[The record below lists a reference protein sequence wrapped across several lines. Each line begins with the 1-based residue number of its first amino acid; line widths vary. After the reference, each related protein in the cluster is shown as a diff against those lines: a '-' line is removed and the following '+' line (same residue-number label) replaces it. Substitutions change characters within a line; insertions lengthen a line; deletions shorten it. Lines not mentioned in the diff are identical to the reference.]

1 MRTVPRK
8 FPLGLIFLPLLA
20 LVAAVGT
27 LSRPRTEVTGVR
39 LYTLDCGRAEL
50 KDMSMFSDTG
60 EYDGKPGAIAVT
72 CFVIQHPKG
81 TLVWDTGMGDSL
93 AEKKEGVDNG
103 GIHMTVSVTLV
114 DQLKALGLAPSDVT
128 YVAFSHFHFDHTG
141 NANLFTNSTWIL
153 NQSELNWALS
163 SPTPNGVVP
172 AVFSGYKTAKTNMI
186 NGDFDVFGDGSVRI
200 LRTPGHTPG
209 HQVLEIRLKK
219 AGTVILSGD
228 LYHLRDNYL
237 HQRVPDFN
245 FSRADT
251 LASMERVEKIIKSS
265 GARLVVQHD
274 LGDFKGMPKFPTYLE

>member
-1 MRTVPRK
+1 M
-8 FPLGLIFLPLLA
+8 PLKLALRFILIPLLA

-27 LSRPRTEVTGVR
+27 LSRPENKVTGVR

-60 EYDGKPGAIAVT
+60 EYDGKSGAIAVS
-72 CFVIQHPKG
+72 CFVIQHPNG

-93 AEKKEGVDNG
+93 VEKKDGVDNP

-114 DQLKALGLAPSDVT
+114 EQLKALGLAPPDVT

-163 SPTPNGVVP
+163 TPTPGGVVL
-172 AVFSGYKTAKTNMI
+172 ATFSNYKTAKTNMI

-209 HQVLEIRLKK
+209 HQVLELQLKK

-228 LYHLRDNYL
+228 LYHLRDNHLYR
-237 HQRVPDFN
+237 RVPDFN
-245 FSRADT
+245 VNRADT
-251 LASMERVEKIIKSS
+251 LASMERIDKIIKNSS
-265 GARLVVQHD
+265 ARLVVQHD
-274 LGDFKGMPKFPTYLE
+274 LADFKAMPKFPAYLE

>member
-1 MRTVPRK
+1 MPLK
-8 FPLGLIFLPLLA
+8 FPLRLIFLPLLA
-20 LVAAVGT
+20 LVAAVAT
-27 LSRPRTEVTGVR
+27 LSRPENKVAGVR

-50 KDMSMFSDTG
+50 KDMAMFSDTG

-72 CFVIQHPKG
+72 CFLIQHPKG
-81 TLVWDTGMGDSL
+81 TLVWDTGMGDNL

-103 GIHMTVSVTLV
+103 GIHMIVSVTLAE
-114 DQLKALGLAPSDVT
+114 QLNALALAPSDVT

-141 NANLFTNSTWIL
+141 NANLFSNSTWIL

-163 SPTPNGVVP
+163 SPTPGGVVP

-186 NGDFDVFGDGSVRI
+186 NGDFDVFGDGSIRI

-209 HQVLEIRLKK
+209 HQVLEVRLKK

-251 LASMERVEKIIKSS
+251 LASMERIEKIIKNS

-274 LGDFKGMPKFPTYLE
+274 LGDFKAMPKFPAYLE

>member
-1 MRTVPRK
+1 MPLK
-8 FPLGLIFLPLLA
+8 FPWRLIFLPLLA
-20 LVAAVGT
+20 LVAAVAT
-27 LSRPRTEVTGVR
+27 LSRPENKVTGVR

-50 KDMSMFSDTG
+50 KDMAMFSDTG
-60 EYDGKPGAIAVT
+60 EYTGKPGAIAVT
-72 CFVIQHPKG
+72 CFLIQHPKG
-81 TLVWDTGMGDSL
+81 TLVWDTGMGDNL

-103 GIHMTVSVTLV
+103 GIHMTVSVTLAE
-114 DQLKALGLAPSDVT
+114 QLNALGLAPSDVT

-141 NANLFTNSTWIL
+141 NANLFSNSTWIL

-163 SPTPNGVVP
+163 SPTPGGVVP

-209 HQVLEIRLKK
+209 HQVLEVRLKK

-251 LASMERVEKIIKSS
+251 LASMERIEKIIKNS

-274 LGDFKGMPKFPTYLE
+274 LGDFKAMPKFPAYLE

>member
-1 MRTVPRK
+1 MKTVPLKLALR
-8 FPLGLIFLPLLA
+8 LVFLPLLA

-27 LSRPRTEVTGVR
+27 FSRPQNKLTGVR

-60 EYDGKPGAIAVT
+60 EYDGKPGAIAVS
-72 CFVIQHPKG
+72 CFVIQHPNG
-81 TLVWDTGMGDSL
+81 ILVWDTGMGDSL
-93 AEKKEGVDNG
+93 VEKKDGVDNG
-103 GIHMTVSVTLV
+103 GIHMTASVTLAE
-114 DQLKALGLAPSDVT
+114 QLKALGLAPSDVT

-163 SPTPNGVVP
+163 SPTPGGVVP
-172 AVFSGYKTAKTNMI
+172 ATFSGYKTAKTNMI

-219 AGTVILSGD
+219 AGTAILSGD

-251 LASMERVEKIIKSS
+251 LASMERIEKIIKNS

-274 LGDFKGMPKFPTYLE
+274 LGDFQAMPKFPAYLE

>member
-1 MRTVPRK
+1 MPLK
-8 FPLGLIFLPLLA
+8 FPLRLIFLPLLA

-27 LSRPRTEVTGVR
+27 LSRPKTEVTGVR

-50 KDMSMFSDTG
+50 KDMAMFSDTG
-60 EYDGKPGAIAVT
+60 EYDGKPGAIAVS

-81 TLVWDTGMGDSL
+81 TLVWDTGMGDNL
-93 AEKKEGVDNG
+93 AEKKDGADNG
-103 GIHMTVSVTLV
+103 GIHMTVSVTLAE
-114 DQLKALGLAPSDVT
+114 QLKALGLAPSDVT

-163 SPTPNGVVP
+163 SPTPGGVVP

-237 HQRVPDFN
+237 HQHVPDFN

-251 LASMERVEKIIKSS
+251 LASMERIEKILKNS

-274 LGDFKGMPKFPTYLE
+274 LGDFKAMPKFPAYLE

>member
-1 MRTVPRK
+1 MM
-8 FPLGLIFLPLLA
+8 PLKLAARFILIPLLA
-20 LVAAVGT
+20 LVAAVGA
-27 LSRPRTEVTGVR
+27 LSRPQNKVTGVR

-60 EYDGKPGAIAVT
+60 EYSGKSGVIAVS

-93 AEKKEGVDNG
+93 AEKKDGVDNG

-141 NANLFTNSTWIL
+141 NANLFTNSNWIL

-163 SPTPNGVVP
+163 NPTPGGVVP
-172 AVFSGYKTAKTNMI
+172 ATFSNYKTAKTNMI
-186 NGDFDVFGDGSVRI
+186 NGDFDVFGDGTVRI

-209 HQVLEIRLKK
+209 HQCLQLQLKK

-228 LYHLRDNYL
+228 LYHLRDNLLY
-237 HQRVPDFN
+237 HRVPDFN

-251 LASMERVEKIIKSS
+251 LASMERIDKIIKNT
-265 GARLVVQHD
+265 GGRLVVQHD
-274 LGDFKGMPKFPTYLE
+274 LADFQSMPKFPAYLE

>member
-1 MRTVPRK
+1 MTLK
-8 FPLGLIFLPLLA
+8 FPLRLVFLPLLA

-27 LSRPRTEVTGVR
+27 LSRPNTEVTGVR

-50 KDMSMFSDTG
+50 KDMAMFSDTG
-60 EYDGKPGAIAVT
+60 EYDGKPGAIAVS

-81 TLVWDTGMGDSL
+81 TLVWDTGMGDNL
-93 AEKKEGVDNG
+93 AEKKDGVDNG
-103 GIHMTVSVTLV
+103 GIHMTVSVTLAE
-114 DQLKALGLAPSDVT
+114 QLKALGLAPSDVT

-153 NQSELNWALS
+153 NQSELHWALS
-163 SPTPNGVVP
+163 SPTPGGVVP

-251 LASMERVEKIIKSS
+251 LASMERIEKILKNS

-274 LGDFKGMPKFPTYLE
+274 LGDFKAMPKFPAYLE

>member
-1 MRTVPRK
+1 MPLK
-8 FPLGLIFLPLLA
+8 FPLRLIFLPLLA

-27 LSRPRTEVTGVR
+27 LSRPKTEVTGVR

-50 KDMSMFSDTG
+50 KDMAMFSDTG

-72 CFVIQHPKG
+72 CFLIQHPKG
-81 TLVWDTGMGDSL
+81 TLVWDTGMGDNL

-103 GIHMTVSVTLV
+103 GIHMTVSVTLAE
-114 DQLKALGLAPSDVT
+114 QLNALGLAPSDVT

-163 SPTPNGVVP
+163 SPTPGGVVP

-237 HQRVPDFN
+237 HQHVPDFN

-251 LASMERVEKIIKSS
+251 LASMERIEKILKNS

-274 LGDFKGMPKFPTYLE
+274 LGDFKAMPKFPAYLE